1 MSGVNRVILLGNVGK
16 DPEVKYF
23 EGGTVKA
30 SFSLATSESY
40 KDKQGNKVDSTEWH
54 NIIMWGKLAEIA
66 EKYVRKGK
74 QLYIEG
80 KIKTRSYGEGDG
92 KKYITEIFADNMTML
107 GGRSEGGGSQL
118 SSGMGSVDTPLPAAT
133 NAPTDD
139 LPF

>member
-23 EGGTVKA
+23 EGGSVKA
-30 SFSLATSESY
+30 SFSIATSESY

-80 KIKTRSYGEGDG
+80 KIKTRSYGEGDA

-107 GGRSEGGGSQL
+107 GGGRSEGGSQL
-118 SSGMGSVDTPLPAAT
+118 SSGMETTIPAAT
-133 NAPTDD
+133 NSPTDD

>member
-23 EGGTVKA
+23 EGGSVKA

-40 KDKQGNKVDSTEWH
+40 KDRQGNKVDSTEWH
-54 NIIMWGKLAEIA
+54 NIVIWGKLAEIA

-92 KKYITEIFADNMTML
+92 KKYITEIFVDNMTML
-107 GGRSEGGGSQL
+107 GSRGEGNGSQL
-118 SSGMGSVDTPLPAAT
+118 SSGMETSIPAAT